1 MGVAVIYYLTVV
13 IVVVVLA
20 WIILTG
26 YRFHRKACNY
36 RDRLERL
43 ERGPCPRFPECNCG
57 SDDLASPA
65 RCACMKFVVAAL
77 ALLASTAA
85 QAEII

>member
-1 MGVAVIYYLTVV
+1 VAVIYYLTTLA

-43 ERGPCPRFPECNCG
+43 SEGPCPRFPECNCG
-57 SDDLASPA
+57 SDDLALPA
-65 RCACMKFVVAAL
+65 GGACMKFALAAL
-77 ALLASTAA
+77 ALLASTADA
-85 QAEII
+85 AAA

>member
-43 ERGPCPRFPECNCG
+43 EGGPCPRFPECNCG
-57 SDDLASPA
+57 SDDLAA

-77 ALLASTAA
+77 ALLGSTAA

>member
-1 MGVAVIYYLTVV
+1 MIYYLTTLT
-13 IVVVVLA
+13 IVVVVLV
-20 WIILTG
+20 WILLTG
-26 YRFHRKACNY
+26 SGFLRKACNY

-57 SDDLASPA
+57 SDDLALPA

>member
-1 MGVAVIYYLTVV
+1 MGGVWLYLTALA

-20 WIILTG
+20 WIILPG

-43 ERGPCPRFPECNCG
+43 KGGPCPRFPECNCG
-57 SDDLASPA
+57 SDNLGSPA
-65 RCACMKFVVAAL
+65 GCARMKFVLAVL
-77 ALLASTAA
+77 ALVASTADA
-85 QAEII
+85 AAA

>member
-43 ERGPCPRFPECNCG
+43 EGGPCPRFPECNCG
-57 SDDLASPA
+57 SDDLALPA
-65 RCACMKFVVAAL
+65 GGACMKFVVAAL